1 MRSFQYCWTS
11 DEIDSILTSRK
22 SDEQES
28 SRRMKTEFFAA
39 FDGVRAGKSGNG
51 KDGKADKSVLV
62 IGATNR
68 PKELDSAA
76 IRNGTFLFICLQGD
90 TEELRK
96 PPVDSDLGC
105 SVILPGQ

>member
-1 MRSFQYCWTS
+1 MFKMPLRPYQCCLTS

-39 FDGVRAGKSGNG
+39 FDGVRAGNGNG
-51 KDGKADKSVLV
+51 KDGGKADKSLDKSVLV

-68 PKELDSAA
+68 PEELDSAA

-90 TEELRK
+90 TEEL
-96 PPVDSDLGC
+96 
-105 SVILPGQ
+105 